1 MIEIWLTCIPP
12 WEKEKNRLKS
22 AGWEGISSQQGT
34 AIDGVATYFVS
45 CNSFQTTSKRRW
57 DFGLKGEVISI
68 GNPLPKWPS
77 FQGVVLVGFNNLENR
92 STFDEQF
99 RSLGDVCYPIVFWC
113 PEKIAGWRKRLIAN
127 ILGCKFGGDN
137 FCARQPPKAG
147 EAIQWSDKPMA
158 EKEGKENQGVL
169 LGTPRNDNNSA
180 WVNPKKDGSSFD
192 EATYFQPGSWRNFPQ
207 ENGRKQSNSGWKMG
221 FWSKTHTF
229 PDIGDQWIA
238 WHGDIFIFAF
248 IDSAEK
254 AE

>member
-1 MIEIWLTCIPP
+1 MCVTQLFFGA
-12 WEKEKNRLKS
+12 LKKS
-22 AGWEGISSQQGT
+22 QGGESDLLQTSWGVSLEGIIFVLASHRKQVKQFSGATSQ
-34 AIDGVATYFVS
+34 
-45 CNSFQTTSKRRW
+45 W
-57 DFGLKGEVISI
+57 
-68 GNPLPKWPS
+68 
-77 FQGVVLVGFNNLENR
+77 
-92 STFDEQF
+92 
-99 RSLGDVCYPIVFWC
+99 
-113 PEKIAGWRKRLIAN
+113 
-127 ILGCKFGGDN
+127 
-137 FCARQPPKAG
+137 
-147 EAIQWSDKPMA
+147 A